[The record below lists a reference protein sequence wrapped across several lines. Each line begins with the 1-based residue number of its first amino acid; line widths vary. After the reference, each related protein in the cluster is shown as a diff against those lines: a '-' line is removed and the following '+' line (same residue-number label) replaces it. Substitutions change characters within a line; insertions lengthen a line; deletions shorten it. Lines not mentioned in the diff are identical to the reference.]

1 MADGTRDERAQPQPL
16 GWDSLKLVRFLGSCH
31 RNKPQMTAL
40 LTERFTASMYLPSTS
55 QLNALT
61 LNAWLTICEMVAIG
75 KDPRQRAQVGNLCL
89 SLIPIAVISSFRHY
103 PQPQFSL

>member
-1 MADGTRDERAQPQPL
+1 MADGSRDERAQPWPL
-16 GWDSLKLVRFLGSCH
+16 GWDAAAAVCFLGSCH

-40 LTERFTASMYLPSTS
+40 LAEWLTASMYLPSTS
-55 QLNALT
+55 QLNALA

-75 KDPRQRAQVGNLCL
+75 KDPRQKAQIGNLCL
-89 SLIPIAVISSFRHY
+89 SLTPVAAISSFRHY